1 MAVYRNQACPIIFL
15 PMITV
20 ESVTKIFNGKPAVD
34 TISFQ
39 AHDQEILVLLGTSGC
54 GKTTTLKM
62 INRLIEADSGNILI
76 NGKNIRDQK
85 PEELRMG
92 IGFVMQHSGLFPHY
106 TIQQNIAVV
115 PELLK
120 WDRKKTENR
129 THELLG
135 KLHLSED
142 VLSRF
147 PGELSGG
154 QQQRVGIARALIA
167 NTPVLLM
174 DEPFGALDNIT
185 KADIHSEFKSLE
197 ELKNKTI
204 ILVTH
209 DVQEAFELGH
219 RICLMDKG
227 KIIQTG
233 TPKEMLYHPQ
243 NDFVSEFFAENRL
256 LLEYKTAVLKDL
268 DTFLNS
274 ENMYREFGFTENT
287 GVWDALQKLNTGHRN
302 TEHYETL
309 IRAFNEYRKLQII

>member
-1 MAVYRNQACPIIFL
+1 
-15 PMITV
+15 MITV
-20 ESVTKIFNGKPAVD
+20 ESVSKSFNGKTAVD
-34 TISFQ
+34 HISFQ
-39 AHDQEILVLLGTSGC
+39 AYDQEILVLLGTSGC

-76 NGKNIRDQK
+76 DGKNIRDQK
-85 PEELRMG
+85 AEELRMG

-120 WDRKKTENR
+120 WQKKKTETR
-129 THELLG
+129 THELLA
-135 KLHLSED
+135 KLHLSEE

-147 PGELSGG
+147 PNELSGG

-167 NTPVLLM
+167 DTPVLLM

-204 ILVTH
+204 VLVTH

-219 RICLMDKG
+219 RICLMDQG
-227 KIIQTG
+227 KIVQTG
-233 TPKEMLYHPQ
+233 TPKEILYRPE
-243 NDFVSEFFAENRL
+243 NNFVLNFFAENRL
-256 LLEYKTAVLKDL
+256 LLEYKVATLQDIAP
-268 DTFLNS
+268 FLNTEDSYHEPDLS
-274 ENMYREFGFTENT
+274 ENTS
-287 GVWDALQKLNTGHRN
+287 VWNALQTLSSDHNHTGL
-302 TEHYETL
+302 YENL
-309 IRAFNEYRKLQII
+309 VKAFNHYRKLQTV

>member
-1 MAVYRNQACPIIFL
+1 
-15 PMITV
+15 MITV
-20 ESVTKIFNGKPAVD
+20 ESVSKNFNGKPAVD
-34 TISFQ
+34 HISFQ
-39 AHDQEILVLLGTSGC
+39 AYDQEILVLLGTSGC

-76 NGKNIRDQK
+76 DGKNIRDQK
-85 PEELRMG
+85 AEQLRMG
-92 IGFVMQHSGLFPHY
+92 IGFVMQHAGLFPHY
-106 TIQQNIAVV
+106 TIKQNIAVV

-120 WDRKKTENR
+120 WDRKKTEKR
-129 THELLG
+129 TEELLD
-135 KLHLSED
+135 KLHLAED
-142 VLSRF
+142 ILSRF
-147 PGELSGG
+147 PNELSGG

-233 TPKEMLYHPQ
+233 TPKEMLYRPE
-243 NDFVSEFFAENRL
+243 NSFVSGFFAENRL
-256 LLEYKTAVLKDL
+256 LLEYKIATLKDAGP
-268 DTFLNS
+268 FLNS
-274 ENMYREFGFTENT
+274 ENRYDEFKFVEDTS
-287 GVWDALQKLNTGHRN
+287 VWDALQKLSSDHKNTYQ
-302 TEHYETL
+302 YEDL
-309 IRAFNEYRKLQII
+309 IRAFNDYRKLQIV

>member
-1 MAVYRNQACPIIFL
+1 
-15 PMITV
+15 MIKV
-20 ESVTKIFNGKPAVD
+20 ESVSKNFNGKPAVD
-34 TISFQ
+34 HISFH
-39 AHDQEILVLLGTSGC
+39 ANDQEILVLLGTSGC

-62 INRLIEADSGNILI
+62 INRLIEADSGNIFI
-76 NGKNIRDQK
+76 DGKNIRDQK

-92 IGFVMQHSGLFPHY
+92 IGFVMQHAGLFPHY
-106 TIQQNIAVV
+106 TIRQNIAVV

-120 WDRKKTENR
+120 WDKVKTQNR
-129 THELLG
+129 TYELLH

-147 PGELSGG
+147 PNELSGG

-233 TPKEMLYHPQ
+233 TPKEMLYRPQ
-243 NDFVSEFFAENRL
+243 NDFVTDFFAENRL
-256 LLEYKTAVLKDL
+256 LLEYKIATLKD
-268 DTFLNS
+268 TGTVLNS
-274 ENMYREFGFTENT
+274 ELGFNENT
-287 GVWDALQKLNTGHRN
+287 SVWNALQKLSSDHKNTLY
-302 TEHYETL
+302 YENL
-309 IRAFNEYRKLQII
+309 IKAFNDYRKLQIV

>member
-1 MAVYRNQACPIIFL
+1 
-15 PMITV
+15 MITV
-20 ESVTKIFNGKPAVD
+20 ESVSKNFNGKPAVD
-34 TISFQ
+34 DISFQ
-39 AHDQEILVLLGTSGC
+39 ANDKEILVLLGTSGC

-76 NGKNIRDQK
+76 DGKNIRDQK
-85 PEELRMG
+85 VEELRMG

-106 TIQQNIAVV
+106 TIEQNIAVV

-120 WDRKKTENR
+120 WHKQKIQKRIE
-129 THELLG
+129 ELLH
-135 KLHLSED
+135 KLHLPED

-147 PGELSGG
+147 PNELSGG

-167 NTPVLLM
+167 NSPILLM

-233 TPKEMLYHPQ
+233 TPKQMLYRPT
-243 NDFVSEFFAENRL
+243 NDFVKDFFSENRL
-256 LLEYKTAVLKDL
+256 LLEYKVARLNDVKS
-268 DTFLNS
+268 FINS
-274 ENMYREFGFTENT
+274 ESFINEFQFTEET
-287 GVWDALQKLNTGHRN
+287 SVWNALQKLSSDEKNTN
-302 TEHYETL
+302 AYEML
-309 IRAFNEYRKLQII
+309 IKAFNEYRKLQIV

>member
-1 MAVYRNQACPIIFL
+1 
-15 PMITV
+15 MITV
-20 ESVTKIFNGKPAVD
+20 ESISKSFNGKKAVD
-34 TISFQ
+34 QISFQ
-39 AHDQEILVLLGTSGC
+39 AFDQEILVLLGTSGC

-62 INRLIEADSGNILI
+62 INRLIEPDSGNIFI
-76 NGKNIRDQK
+76 DDKNIRDQK

-120 WDRKKTENR
+120 WDKKKTER
-129 THELLG
+129 KTHELLA
-135 KLHLSED
+135 KLHLSEE

-147 PGELSGG
+147 PHELSGG

-167 NTPVLLM
+167 DNPVLLM
-174 DEPFGALDNIT
+174 DEPFGALDTIT

-197 ELKNKTI
+197 DLKSKTI

-219 RICLMDKG
+219 RICLMDQG

-233 TPKEMLYHPQ
+233 TPREILYHPAT
-243 NDFVSEFFAENRL
+243 NFVRDFFAENRL
-256 LLEYKTAVLKDL
+256 LLEYKITDLHHISPFLTPGNTYSVSDSTAHI
-268 DTFLNS
+268 S
-274 ENMYREFGFTENT
+274 
-287 GVWDALQKLNTGHRN
+287 VWNILQQLSSDHQNA
-302 TEHYETL
+302 EVYEEVV
-309 IRAFNEYRKLQII
+309 RAFNHYRKSQMV

>member
-1 MAVYRNQACPIIFL
+1 
-15 PMITV
+15 MITV
-20 ESVTKIFNGKPAVD
+20 ESVSKSFSGNPAVD
-34 TISFQ
+34 HISFQ

-62 INRLIEADSGNILI
+62 INRLIEADSGQILI
-76 NGKNIRDQK
+76 DGKNIRDQK

-106 TIQQNIAVV
+106 TIRQNIAVV
-115 PELLK
+115 PELLR

-129 THELLG
+129 TEELLD
-135 KLHLSED
+135 KLHLSEE

-147 PGELSGG
+147 PNELSGG

-167 NTPVLLM
+167 NTSVLLM

-233 TPKEMLYHPQ
+233 TPKEMLYHPE
-243 NDFVSEFFAENRL
+243 NDFVSDFFAENRL
-256 LLEYKTAVLKDL
+256 LLEYKIATLRDVGGFVNSDHL
-268 DTFLNS
+268 LN
-274 ENMYREFGFTENT
+274 EFKFTESTN
-287 GVWDALQKLNTGHRN
+287 VWEALQALSSDYKNTD
-302 TEHYETL
+302 HYENL
-309 IRAFNEYRKLQII
+309 IRAFNEYRKLQIV

>member
-1 MAVYRNQACPIIFL
+1 
-15 PMITV
+15 
-20 ESVTKIFNGKPAVD
+20 
-34 TISFQ
+34 
-39 AHDQEILVLLGTSGC
+39 
-54 GKTTTLKM
+54 M
-62 INRLIEADSGNILI
+62 INRLVEADSGNISI

-115 PELLK
+115 PELLR

-129 THELLG
+129 THELLN

-142 VLSRF
+142 ILSRF

-233 TPKEMLYHPQ
+233 TPEEMLYRPQ
-243 NDFVSEFFAENRL
+243 NDFVNEFFTENRL
-256 LLEYKTAVLKDL
+256 LLEYKIAVLKDL
-268 DTFLNS
+268 ANS
-274 ENMYREFGFTENT
+274 ESLYSEFGFTENT
-287 GVWDALQKLNTGHRN
+287 SVWNALQKLSSDHRN
-302 TEHYETL
+302 TEYYESL
-309 IRAFNEYRKLQII
+309 IRAFNEYRKLQIV

>member
-1 MAVYRNQACPIIFL
+1 
-15 PMITV
+15 MIKV
-20 ESVTKIFNGKPAVD
+20 ESVSKSFNGKPAVD
-34 TISFQ
+34 SISFQ
-39 AHDQEILVLLGTSGC
+39 ANDREILVLLGTSGC

-62 INRLIEADSGNILI
+62 INRLVEADSGNILI
-76 NGKNIRDQK
+76 NGENIRNRK
-85 PEELRMG
+85 VEALRMG

-106 TIQQNIAVV
+106 TVQQNIAIV
-115 PELLK
+115 PELLR
-120 WDRKKTENR
+120 WEKKVTKSRTE
-129 THELLG
+129 ELLH

-142 VLSRF
+142 VLTRF

-185 KADIHSEFKSLE
+185 KADIHAEFKSLE

-219 RICLMDKG
+219 RICLMNKG

-233 TPKEMLYHPQ
+233 TPKDMLYHPESQ
-243 NDFVSEFFAENRL
+243 FVSDFFAENRL
-256 LLEYKTAVLKDL
+256 LLEYKTAALKDVSPFMKAE
-268 DTFLNS
+268 DRY
-274 ENMYREFGFTENT
+274 EGFDFNETT
-287 GVWDALQKLNTGHRN
+287 SVWNALQKLSADHKDT
-302 TEHYETL
+302 THYENL
-309 IRAFNEYRKLQII
+309 IRAFNDYRKLQIL

>member
-1 MAVYRNQACPIIFL
+1 
-15 PMITV
+15 MITV
-20 ESVTKIFNGKPAVD
+20 ESVSKNFNGKPAVD
-34 TISFQ
+34 NISFQ

-76 NGKNIRDQK
+76 DGKNIRDQK
-85 PEELRMG
+85 IEELRMG

-106 TIQQNIAVV
+106 TIRQNIAVV

-120 WDRKKTENR
+120 WDKKKTENR
-129 THELLG
+129 TEELLH
-135 KLHLSED
+135 KLHLSEE
-142 VLSRF
+142 VLTRF
-147 PGELSGG
+147 PSELSGG

-167 NTPVLLM
+167 NSPILLM

-233 TPKEMLYHPQ
+233 TPKEMLYHPE
-243 NDFVSEFFAENRL
+243 NDFVKDFFAENRL
-256 LLEYKTAVLKDL
+256 LLEYKVATLKDIN
-268 DTFLNS
+268 DFNS
-274 ENMYREFGFTENT
+274 ENLFNEFNFTENT
-287 GVWDALQKLNTGHRN
+287 NIWNALQKLSSDHKNTV
-302 TEHYETL
+302 HYESL
-309 IRAFNEYRKLQII
+309 IRAFNDYRKLQIV

>member
-1 MAVYRNQACPIIFL
+1 
-15 PMITV
+15 MITV
-20 ESVTKIFNGKPAVD
+20 ESVSKNFNGKPAVD
-34 TISFQ
+34 DISFQ

-62 INRLIEADSGNILI
+62 INRLVEADSGNISI

-115 PELLK
+115 PELLR

-129 THELLG
+129 THELLN

-142 VLSRF
+142 ILSRF
-147 PGELSGG
+147 PSELSGG

-233 TPKEMLYHPQ
+233 TPEEMLYRPQ
-243 NDFVSEFFAENRL
+243 NDFVNEFFTENRL
-256 LLEYKTAVLKDL
+256 LLEYKIAVLKDL
-268 DTFLNS
+268 ANS
-274 ENMYREFGFTENT
+274 ESLYSEFGFTENT
-287 GVWDALQKLNTGHRN
+287 SVWNALQKLSSDHRN
-302 TEHYETL
+302 TEYYESL
-309 IRAFNEYRKLQII
+309 IRAFNEYRKLQIV

>member
-1 MAVYRNQACPIIFL
+1 
-15 PMITV
+15 MITV
-20 ESVTKIFNGKPAVD
+20 ESIVKKFNGKPAVD
-34 TISFQ
+34 GISFQ
-39 AHDQEILVLLGTSGC
+39 AYDQEIFVLLGPSGC

-76 NGKNIRDQK
+76 DGKNIRDRK

-120 WDRKKTENR
+120 WDKKRTETR
-129 THELLG
+129 THELLH
-135 KLHLSED
+135 KLHLSEEI
-142 VLSRF
+142 LSRF

-154 QQQRVGIARALIA
+154 QQQRVGIARALMA
-167 NTPVLLM
+167 DTPVLLM

-219 RICLMDKG
+219 RICLMEKG
-227 KIIQTG
+227 QIVQIG
-233 TPKEMLYHPQ
+233 TPKEMLYHSK
-243 NDFVSEFFAENRL
+243 NSFVRDFFAENRL
-256 LLEYKTAVLKDL
+256 LLEYKTTTLQDVQSFFPVEDWSHEWNVSG
-268 DTFLNS
+268 DTH
-274 ENMYREFGFTENT
+274 
-287 GVWDALQKLNTGHRN
+287 VWDALQKLSSDHKNTV
-302 TEHYETL
+302 HYEKL
-309 IRAFNEYRKLQII
+309 VSAFNEYRKLQIV